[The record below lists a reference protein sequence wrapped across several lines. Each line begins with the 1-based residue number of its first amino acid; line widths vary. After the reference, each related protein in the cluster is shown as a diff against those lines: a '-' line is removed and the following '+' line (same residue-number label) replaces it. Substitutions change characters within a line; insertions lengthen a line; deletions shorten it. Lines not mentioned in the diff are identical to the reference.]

1 MPSYTSGGVIVD
13 AEEPGT
19 AVALSALIGS
29 IVSVDIPL
37 NIESRSDDSGQ
48 IYDEGHAITKV
59 EPIAT
64 VVSKSI
70 AEVLSVIGIA
80 GQCFVDG
87 ASQGV
92 EIYGKKR
99 GDCLTDVGATDHSK
113 YLFPNGLM
121 SLGTLQA
128 SRGDDATLSFMVDGI
143 TDGTNGPL
151 QITHGVTLPSAA
163 SLIKGQ
169 WEIALCKIAGTEFKP
184 TDFTINFNVAKEKPR
199 PLAPVIWN
207 DRIAVSK
214 VQPTVTIR
222 GIDPSVI
229 SAAGI
234 DPSGDSA
241 THLNTLLQ
249 LVKRQSGGS
258 YVAAATLEHIG
269 ITVDGLVV
277 VTNPLSVSGQAD
289 ATVDIEI
296 RTRYD
301 GTNVP
306 VLIDTTWAYDST
318 P

>member
-1 MPSYTSGGVIVD
+1 MPSYTSGGFYIF
-13 AEEPGT
+13 ATEPLSGT
-19 AVALSALIGS
+19 AIEQGIGS
-29 IVSVDIPL
+29 IVSIDIPL
-37 NIESRSDDSGQ
+37 NVESRSDDSGQ

-64 VVSKSI
+64 VVTKAI
-70 AEVLSVIGIA
+70 DAVLAIVGL
-80 GQCFVDG
+80 GGTCFIDDTDPG
-87 ASQGV
+87 AS
-92 EIYGKKR
+92 IYGKKR
-99 GDCLTDVGATDHSK
+99 GDCLTDVNATDHTQ
-113 YLFPNGLM
+113 YLFGNGLL

-128 SRGDDATLSFMVDGI
+128 SRGDDATLSFMVDAI
-143 TDGTNGPL
+143 TDGTNAPMV
-151 QITHGVTLPSAA
+151 ITHGVAIPAVTFA
-163 SLIKGQ
+163 KGQ
-169 WEIALCKIAGTEFKP
+169 WEIALCKIAGTVFKP
-184 TDFTINFNVAKEKPR
+184 TDFTINFNVSKEKPR

-258 YVAAATLEHIG
+258 YVAAATTEHIG

-277 VTNPLSVSGQAD
+277 VTNPFSVSGQAD

-296 RTRYD
+296 RTRHD

-306 VLIDTTWAYDST
+306 ILIDTTWAYDST